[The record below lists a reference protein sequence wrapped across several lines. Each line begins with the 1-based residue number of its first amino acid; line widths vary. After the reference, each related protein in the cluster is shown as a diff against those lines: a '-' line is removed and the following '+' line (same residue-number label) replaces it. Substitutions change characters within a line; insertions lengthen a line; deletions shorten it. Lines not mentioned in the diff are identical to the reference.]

1 MTRAELSRRLLDHPR
16 TCARCGNEYR
26 VTTKEDAGIC
36 AICFELILHAVR
48 KGTIDRTREV
58 RK

>member
-1 MTRAELSRRLLDHPR
+1 MTHTELSRRLLAKPR

-36 AICFELILHAVR
+36 DICFELIMHAVR

>member
-1 MTRAELSRRLLDHPR
+1 MTHTELTRRLLAHPR

-48 KGTIDRTREV
+48 KGTIDRTLEA
-58 RK
+58 K